1 MSVIDI
7 LLGGDGIACT
17 KAKIE
22 TRNDPAQLTSVG
34 SVPSVTHACVAPDLW
49 CYRRQAAV
57 PSDGEEEEGTSQHV
71 RAPSSASAADAS
83 DTKPKTRSYGK
94 KSNIVWAVAVVLVAL
109 LAIYA
114 LGGFGSTPGA
124 TYSQTTSTT
133 YNISASAVIQA
144 AVLQDPAGY
153 NATSLRMANPSYPG
167 AQSAADAVL
176 SEPQSAA
183 NMTVIVFD
191 TINSTQSYYDL
202 FASHVVGL
210 PGYTNITSV
219 LNGYEQYGKC
229 YGYGEDVDGIA
240 VTNGIC
246 ADGNV
251 FLQAHLS
258 SSATFSQLESDLSSL
273 MGAMYQSVD

>member
-1 MSVIDI
+1 LAS
-7 LLGGDGIACT
+7 
-17 KAKIE
+17 
-22 TRNDPAQLTSVG
+22 
-34 SVPSVTHACVAPDLW
+34 SVPPVTFSGLALDLGLR
-49 CYRRQAAV
+49 RRQAVVLA
-57 PSDGEEEEGTSQHV
+57 GEEGCTS
-71 RAPSSASAADAS
+71 RPTCARSSPASGGDAPDRKS
-83 DTKPKTRSYGK
+83 KTRGYRK
-94 KSNIVWAVAVVLVAL
+94 KSNVIWAVAVILVAL

-114 LGGFGSTPGA
+114 LGGFGSTPGP

-133 YNISASAVIQA
+133 YNVSASAVVQA
-144 AVLQDPAGY
+144 AAQQDPAGY
-153 NATSLRMANPSYPG
+153 NATSLKALNHSYPG
-167 AQSAADAVL
+167 AQSAADAIL

-191 TINSTQSYYDL
+191 TTNSTQSYYDL

-219 LNGYEQYGKC
+219 LNAYEQYGKC

-246 ADGNV
+246 VDGNV

>member
-1 MSVIDI
+1 
-7 LLGGDGIACT
+7 
-17 KAKIE
+17 
-22 TRNDPAQLTSVG
+22 
-34 SVPSVTHACVAPDLW
+34 
-49 CYRRQAAV
+49 
-57 PSDGEEEEGTSQHV
+57 
-71 RAPSSASAADAS
+71 
-83 DTKPKTRSYGK
+83 
-94 KSNIVWAVAVVLVAL
+94 VVLVAL

-114 LGGFGSTPGA
+114 LGGFGSTPGP

-144 AVLQDPAGY
+144 AVQQDPAGY
-153 NATSLRMANPSYPG
+153 NATSLRVANPSYPG
-167 AQSAADAVL
+167 AQSAADAIL
-176 SEPQSAA
+176 SESQSAA

-191 TINSTQSYYDL
+191 TTNSTQSYYDL

-210 PGYTNITSV
+210 PGYTNITPV

-251 FLQAHLS
+251 FLQVHLS
-258 SSATFSQLESDLSSL
+258 SSATFSQLEADLSSL